1 MSDPTHLYELIV
13 LGAGPAGVTASIY
26 AARERMDFM
35 LVASEVGGQVSN
47 SAEIENY
54 TGFQFITGQELSAK
68 LEEHLQKFKFE
79 MKLEQINKVEHEGNS
94 FRVKTE
100 GGDYLGKTVIIAT
113 GRRPRELNVPGETE
127 FKNRGITYCSTC
139 DGPLFEGMDV
149 AVIGGGNSALE
160 SALQMA
166 KIATS
171 VHVITHGSTLRADKV
186 YLEKA
191 KESDK
196 IKIIT
201 STNILEVV
209 GDRLVTGIKMRSKG
223 KNPELLP
230 VKGVFVEVGS
240 VPNSQI
246 VDFVQKNQ
254 SGEIM
259 VNPKCETNV
268 PGLFAAGDVTDVP
281 EKQIIVAAGEGCKAA
296 LSAFRYLSHA

>member
-1 MSDPTHLYELIV
+1 MSHPTHLYELIV

-26 AARERMDFM
+26 AARDRMDSI
-35 LVASEVGGQVSN
+35 LVAMEVGGQVSN

-54 TGFQFITGQELSAK
+54 TGFQFITGQELSGK
-68 LEEHLQKFKFE
+68 LEEHLRKFKFE
-79 MKLEQINKVEHEGNS
+79 MKLEQINKVEREGNS

-100 GGDYLGKTVIIAT
+100 GGNYLGKAVIVAT
-113 GRRPRELNVPGETE
+113 GRRPRELNIPGETQ

-171 VHVITHGSTLRADKV
+171 VHVITHGSALRADKV

-191 KESDK
+191 NESDR

-201 STNILEVV
+201 NTNVLEVV
-209 GDRLVTGIKMRSKG
+209 GDRLVTGIKIQSKG
-223 KNPELLP
+223 KAPELLS

-240 VPNSQI
+240 VANSQL
-246 VDFVQKNQ
+246 VDFVKKNE
-254 SGEIM
+254 SGEII
-259 VNPKCETNV
+259 VNAKCETNV

-296 LSAFRYLSHA
+296 LSAFRYVSHA

>member
-1 MSDPTHLYELIV
+1 MSKPSHEYELIV
-13 LGAGPAGVTASIY
+13 VGAGPAGVTAAIY
-26 AARERMDFM
+26 SARNKVD
-35 LVASEVGGQVSN
+35 LILIASEVGGQVSN

-79 MKLEQINKVEHEGNS
+79 MKLEQVNKVERDGKS
-94 FRVKTE
+94 FRVITE
-100 GGDYLGKTVIIAT
+100 GGNYVGTTAIIAS
-113 GRRPRELNVPGETE
+113 GRRPRELNIPGEKA
-127 FKNRGITYCSTC
+127 FKNRGITYCATC

-160 SALQMA
+160 SALQLT

-171 VHVITHGSTLRADKV
+171 VRIMTHGPKLRADKV
-186 YLEKA
+186 YLERA
-191 KESDK
+191 KESAN
-196 IKIIT
+196 IEIIT
-201 STNILEVV
+201 DTDILDVV
-209 GDRLVTGIKMRSKG
+209 GDRLVTGIRIQRKG
-223 KNPELLP
+223 KDPELLP
-230 VKGVFVEVGS
+230 VKGVFVEIGS

-246 VDFVQKNQ
+246 VDFVRKND

-259 VNPKCETNV
+259 VNAGCETNI

-296 LSAFRYLSHA
+296 LSAFRYLSHV

>member
-1 MSDPTHLYELIV
+1 MSKPSHIYELIV
-13 LGAGPAGVTASIY
+13 AGAGPAGVTATIY
-26 AARERMDFM
+26 SARNKIDFI
-35 LVASEVGGQVSN
+35 LIASEVGGQVSN

-79 MKLEQINKVEHEGNS
+79 MKLEQISKIVREGDS
-94 FRVKTE
+94 FRVRTE
-100 GGDYLGKTVIIAT
+100 GGDYLGKTSIVAT
-113 GRRPRELNVPGETE
+113 GRRPKELNIPGETE

-160 SALQMA
+160 SALQLA

-171 VHVITHGSTLRADKV
+171 VRVITHGPKVKADKV
-186 YLEKA
+186 YLEKVR
-191 KESDK
+191 ESPS
-196 IKIIT
+196 IEIT
-201 STNILEVV
+201 TDTDILEVV
-209 GDRLVTGIKMRSKG
+209 GNKLVTGIKIRRKG

-246 VDFVQKNQ
+246 VDFVQKNE

-296 LSAFRYLSHA
+296 LSAFRFISHA

>member
-1 MSDPTHLYELIV
+1 LIV
-13 LGAGPAGVTASIY
+13 VGAGPAGVTAAIY
-26 AARERMDFM
+26 SARNKIDFI
-35 LVASEVGGQVSN
+35 LIAIEVGGQVSN

-79 MKLEQINKVEHEGNS
+79 MKLERVIKVIREGNS

-100 GGDYLGKTVIIAT
+100 GGDYIGKTVIVAT
-113 GRRPRELNVPGETE
+113 GRRPRELNIPGETE

-160 SALQMA
+160 SALQLE

-171 VHVITHGSTLRADKV
+171 VRVITHGPKVRADKV
-186 YLEKA
+186 YQEKA
-191 KESDK
+191 TESRN
-196 IKIIT
+196 IEIIT
-201 STNILEVV
+201 DTDILEVV
-209 GDRLVTGIKMRSKG
+209 GDKLVTGVKIRRKG
-223 KNPELLP
+223 KEPELLP

-240 VPNSQI
+240 VPNSQLAN
-246 VDFVQKNQ
+246 FVQKNK
-254 SGEIM
+254 SEEIM
-259 VNPKCETNV
+259 VNPKCETNI

-296 LSAFRYLSHA
+296 LSAFKYLSHE